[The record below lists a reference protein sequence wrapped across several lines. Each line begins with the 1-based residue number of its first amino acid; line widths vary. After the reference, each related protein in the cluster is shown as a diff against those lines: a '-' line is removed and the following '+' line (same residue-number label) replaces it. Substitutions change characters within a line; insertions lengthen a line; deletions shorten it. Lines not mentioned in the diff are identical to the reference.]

1 MVIESRQE
9 EVGKGPS
16 ERELTMEKEGENI
29 RILQK
34 VVWGSVWLKVQYKK
48 WERIRRGGW
57 GQFMEALNALL
68 SSLILFWNQ
77 WEKKT
82 EVVLILRLDTHLFH
96 SLH

>member
-16 ERELTMEKEGENI
+16 ERELTKEKESENI

-48 WERIRRGGW
+48 WEGIRRGGW

-77 WEKKT
+77 WEKK
-82 EVVLILRLDTHLFH
+82 LKLSWF
-96 SLH
+96 